1 MIQSIEDEIL
11 ESELTKKSA
20 IMDALEAHPFEPPFW
35 LRNAHLQ
42 TVGAR
47 YLRRIKLLP
56 METERWDTP
65 DDDFVQVHRRMGD
78 PDKPIVL
85 MLHGLEGCVESTYMI
100 GLIQELDRIGW
111 SAIAMDFR
119 SCGGPMNR
127 AKRLYHS
134 GETTDA
140 EFMVRRIGELY
151 PDSPLY
157 MTGYSLGG
165 NVIGKWL
172 GDLGDKVPENVKGAA
187 IVSAPYDLVAS
198 GKHMD
203 SAFSRLY
210 VLHFLRMLIPKAVE
224 KEAQYPGTLD
234 LEKIKKSRTFA
245 DFDTH
250 GTAAL
255 HGFEDSHDYY
265 TKVACGKVLHN
276 IRQPTMLLSAKDD
289 PFNPGETLPYE
300 IAEKSP
306 WLYPQFVPH
315 GGHVGFIR
323 RQGLA
328 GLGYWAEEQ
337 IARFFQECHRM
348 L

>member
-1 MIQSIEDEIL
+1 MAEAAETNARDAEHLTKQSIMKVLDE
-11 ESELTKKSA
+11 T
-20 IMDALEAHPFEPPFW
+20 PFRPPLW

-47 YLRRIKLLP
+47 YIRRIMMLP

-78 PDKPIVL
+78 PDKPVVL
-85 MLHGLEGCVESTYMI
+85 LLHGLEGCVQSTYMLA
-100 GLIQELDRIGW
+100 LIHELDRVGW

-140 EFMVRRIGELY
+140 AFMVDRIGELY
-151 PDSPLY
+151 PGRPLY
-157 MTGYSLGG
+157 IAGYSLGG
-165 NVIGKWL
+165 NVTGKWL
-172 GDLGDKVPENVKGAA
+172 GDMGERVPGHVKGAA
-187 IVSAPYDLVAS
+187 IVSAPYDLVTS

-203 SAFSRLY
+203 STLSRLY
-210 VLHFLRMLIPKAVE
+210 VRHFLRMLIPKAIE
-224 KEAQYPGTLD
+224 KEKQYPGIVD
-234 LEKIKKSRTFA
+234 IDKVKRSRTFA
-245 DFDTH
+245 EFDTW

-265 TKVACGKVLHN
+265 TKVSCGKVLHN
-276 IRQPTMLLSAKDD
+276 IQRPTLLLSAQDD
-289 PFNPGETLPYE
+289 PFNPGETLPRRA
-300 IAEKSP
+300 AEESP
-306 WLYPQFVPH
+306 FLYPQFPKH
-315 GGHVGFIR
+315 GGHVGFI
-323 RQGLA
+323 QKEGIT
-328 GLGYWAEEQ
+328 GIGSWAERQ
-337 IARFFQECHRM
+337 IVRFFQECFVR